1 MSRLKAL
8 IKSLDQKQ
16 DLILQY
22 LKPKNPTADHT
33 QSVTSYDVTKATTI
47 VAATTASGDKK
58 SATTGGEYKLK
69 SSGSKKSS
77 SSSSSSEG
85 DDDSDTDT

>member
-22 LKPKNPTADHT
+22 LKPKNPTADDT
-33 QSVTSYDVTKATTI
+33 QSVTSYDVTKATTTA
-47 VAATTASGDKK
+47 AATTASGDEK
-58 SATTGGEYKLK
+58 STTARGEYKLK

-77 SSSSSSEG
+77 NSSSEG
-85 DDDSDTDT
+85 DDDIDTDT